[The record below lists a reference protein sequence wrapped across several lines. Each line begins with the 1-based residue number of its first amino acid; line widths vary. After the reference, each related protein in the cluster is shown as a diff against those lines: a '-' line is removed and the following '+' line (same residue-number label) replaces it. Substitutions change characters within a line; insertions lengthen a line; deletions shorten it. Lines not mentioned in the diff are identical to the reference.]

1 MRVYR
6 LYIYIVCLFLVL
18 LSLSQNNRC
27 FFVGKAKQRFEICD
41 KKNIDVIFMQSLGI
55 SDQNLNT
62 IYEIFTAQ
70 LKPHLIVPSE

>member
-41 KKNIDVIFMQSLGI
+41 KKKLMSYLGNILVYL
-55 SDQNLNT
+55 T
-62 IYEIFTAQ
+62 
-70 LKPHLIVPSE
+70 